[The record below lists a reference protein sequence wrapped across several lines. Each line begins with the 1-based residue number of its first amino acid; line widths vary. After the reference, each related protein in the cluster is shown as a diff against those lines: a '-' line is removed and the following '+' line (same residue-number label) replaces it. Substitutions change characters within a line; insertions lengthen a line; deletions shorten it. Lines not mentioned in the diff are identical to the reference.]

1 MFYHFSHILIIVLN
15 NESIKIIDF
24 ETYIGTY
31 ECKSNIFMLKQIYLI
46 KMINF

>member
-1 MFYHFSHILIIVLN
+1 VLN

-31 ECKSNIFMLKQIYLI
+31 ECKSNIFMLKTDTFN
-46 KMINF
+46 KNN